1 VTDIVPP
8 APTPSETG
16 TVKGDVTNVEPT
28 RAQRGVAR
36 RTAEAKATIPEHT
49 LSAEVD
55 LEAWATTGSRDAGP
69 DLEDLIIKACALALR
84 EVPRANASYR
94 DAGFELYSRA
104 NVGFVVAT
112 QDALVVPTV
121 FDADRRTVA
130 EIAAERRALTERAQ
144 AGRLSPSDVSGATF
158 TVANRGGRGAAAATA
173 GIQGGQAAILA
184 FGAAIPRAVVRDGA
198 VVARTTATV
207 TLTAD
212 HRILYGDDAERFLAR
227 VSELLAQPARLEA

>member
-1 VTDIVPP
+1 MTDIVPP

-94 DAGFELYSRA
+94 DAGFELYSRV

-121 FDADRRTVA
+121 FDADRRTLA

-144 AGRLSPSDVSGATF
+144 AGTLSPADVSGATF
-158 TVANRGGRGAAAATA
+158 TVANRGGRGASAATA
-173 GIQGGQAAILA
+173 VIQGGQAAILA

-227 VSELLAQPARLEA
+227 VSELLAQPAQLEA